1 MINAGEGR
9 ERGGRGDGIAACR
22 GAAARHTVRV
32 TEFLQ
37 RLGEHV
43 GGWLYL
49 VAGGL
54 AFAEAAILIG
64 MVLPGETALLVA
76 GYFCHEGVLD
86 VRIMLP
92 LAIVAA
98 ISGDSVGYAFGKK
111 FGPPLRASK
120 LGNWVGEQRWTRV
133 DDFLNR
139 HGGKAVLIGR
149 LTALLRALV
158 PSMSGMARMRYR
170 TFLVWNAAGGVLW
183 AGACVWLGYA
193 FAASLHKIER
203 YATWAPIPVVVL
215 VVGGW
220 VVMDVRRK
228 RRERAEEAGF
238 EAGPAALRVAATE
251 GEQA

>member
-1 MINAGEGR
+1 V
-9 ERGGRGDGIAACR
+9 
-22 GAAARHTVRV
+22 HTVRV

-43 GGWLYL
+43 GSWLY
-49 VAGGL
+49 VIAGGL
-54 AFAEAAILIG
+54 AFAEAAILVG

-86 VRIMLP
+86 IRIMLP
-92 LAIVAA
+92 LAIVSA
-98 ISGDSVGYAFGKK
+98 IAGDSVGYAFGKR

-120 LGNWVGEQRWTRV
+120 VGGWVGEHRWTRV

-139 HGGKAVLIGR
+139 HGGKAVLLGR

-170 TFLVWNAAGGVLW
+170 TFLIWNAVGGIIW

-193 FAASLHKIER
+193 FAASLHKIEK
-203 YATWAPIPVVVL
+203 YATWAPIPVVVIAVGTL
-215 VVGGW
+215 VVL
-220 VVMDVRRK
+220 DIRKK
-228 RRERAEEAGF
+228 RRERREQAEFDTTQEGTEHAEETSAPGR
-238 EAGPAALRVAATE
+238 G
-251 GEQA
+251 QA